1 MKKTAVLLIGFG
13 GPRSLEEVRP
23 FLASV
28 TGGTNIPEA
37 RIQEVYHHYELI
49 GGKSKF
55 NEVTELQRTALEKEL
70 RARGQDLSVG
80 AAYRHSTPSFKDA
93 FEQFK
98 RFGVERVIC
107 VVLSSFRSFA
117 SRGKYLEHIKQ
128 AAGQAQAASIEVVY
142 TSPFELDPSY
152 IGAQTDRVREIW
164 NLFSDARK
172 KQTRVFF
179 TAHSIPSA
187 MDDKSA
193 AENGGMSY
201 SAQFEQASGRIGGFL
216 GLPRWEVCYQS
227 RSGSPKEPWL
237 GPDISEVITKLHPDA
252 GKGVLLVPVGFLC
265 DNVEVVYDLDHEA
278 KKAAEGRGLDYRRA
292 GTVGD
297 HPKFIKMLADK
308 IMEKV

>member
-13 GPRSLEEVRP
+13 GPRNLDEVRP

-49 GGKSKF
+49 GGKSLF
-55 NEVTELQRTALEKEL
+55 NEVTERQRSALEKEL
-70 RARGQDLSVG
+70 RSRGIELAVG

-98 RFGVERVIC
+98 RFGVERVLC

-117 SRGKYLEHIKQ
+117 SRGKYLENIALAQ
-128 AAGQAQAASIEVVY
+128 SQAQAGNLEIVH
-142 TSPFELDPSY
+142 TSSFELDPSY

-164 NLFSDARK
+164 NLFSNDRK

-179 TAHSIPSA
+179 TSHSIPTA

-201 SAQFEQASGRIGGFL
+201 SGQFESASAKIAGFL

-227 RSGSPKEPWL
+227 RSGNPKEPWL
-237 GPDISEVITKLHPDA
+237 GPDVCEVITKLHPDA

-265 DNVEVVYDLDHEA
+265 DNVEVVYDLDYEA
-278 KKAAEGRGLDYRRA
+278 RKAAEGRGLDYRRA
-292 GTVGD
+292 GTVSD

-308 IMEKV
+308 VMEKL